1 MNNLLKWGLG
11 LAALGVTVYVAG
23 RAWKKSQDKKNG
35 GTAGFAGAAGNPRL
49 RAIAAA
55 SRGGAPQYA
64 CNCRCGRRVSLASGQ
79 TPADCPALCQDA
91 CR

>member
-35 GTAGFAGAAGNPRL
+35 GTAGFAGAAGGPTG
-49 RAIAAA
+49 IAGI
-55 SRGGAPQYA
+55 RGNIPKTGAQ
-64 CNCRCGRRVSLASGQ
+64 CLCGGVRR
-79 TPADCPALCQDA
+79 PCPCP
-91 CR
+91 